1 MPSSF
6 CRHHPTSII
15 VANLVLCADIMPVLS
30 CPVLYMY
37 WFWTFRPRCISSF
50 FYAGVL
56 YVAKGVPKIVLV
68 TLEIVSAAVL
78 SRRAPY
84 FLLPFFFSSSFFFW
98 KGRFPFARPNL
109 TNHFKPLRQEDDKNG
124 IGIGISFF

>member
-37 WFWTFRPRCISSF
+37 WFWTFRPRCIPPF
-50 FYAGVL
+50 LYAGVL

-84 FLLPFFFSSSFFFW
+84 FFFLSSFLLLFFF
-98 KGRFPFARPNL
+98 GRGGFL
-109 TNHFKPLRQEDDKNG
+109 SHDL
-124 IGIGISFF
+124 I